1 MSKIDRAQVQS
12 VISNIDADFQPMEEG
27 ERARVQI
34 LSSAYLGCEIREV
47 FHVRG
52 RLFAERKGQFIDA
65 SDQLIKAA
73 GTPAGSTV
81 WLEFWSL
88 CLTNHVFVLFR
99 ISQ

>member
-1 MSKIDRAQVQS
+1 MSKIDRTQVQS

-73 GTPAGSTV
+73 GTPATLCGVS
-81 WLEFWSL
+81 LCSL
-88 CLTNHVFVLFR
+88 CLTHHVFVLFR